1 MNSDFKYWWF
11 RIVVSVILLMAG
23 VMPVYCAMVG
33 KQEVQG
39 ALDIL
44 DMELQ
49 HSDLY
54 MQRRASKIDSV
65 SDEEVRTLFVGAI
78 EAYYGAWRLLL
89 GLSH

>member
-11 RIVVSVILLMAG
+11 RIVASAILLMAG
-23 VMPVYCAMVG
+23 VMPVYCALVG

-44 DMELQ
+44 DTELQ

-54 MQRRASKIDSV
+54 M
-65 SDEEVRTLFVGAI
+65 
-78 EAYYGAWRLLL
+78 
-89 GLSH
+89 